1 MIEINTN
8 LQLVDWTQLE
18 ATRRSSTWLL
28 DGRRIRE
35 DP

>member
-8 LQLVDWTQLE
+8 PQLVDWTQLE
-18 ATRRSSTWLL
+18 ATRLNSTWLL
-28 DGRRIRE
+28 DGRRIPE